1 MWLGLSMG
9 EGWVGFDIRTSG
21 VRGLLIIGVDADRSR
36 FTRGGGG
43 GRQRLTDK

>member
-9 EGWVGFDIRTSG
+9 EGWFDTRTSG

-43 GRQRLTDK
+43 GGRQRLTDK